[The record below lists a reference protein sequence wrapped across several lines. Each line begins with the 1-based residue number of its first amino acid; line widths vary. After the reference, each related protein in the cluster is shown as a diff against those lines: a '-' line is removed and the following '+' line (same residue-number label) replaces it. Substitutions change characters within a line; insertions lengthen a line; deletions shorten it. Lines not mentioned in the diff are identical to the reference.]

1 MRKLVLKDY
10 KEIDGIKIFHENV
23 DENHD
28 DYNSKGLDNLYVQE
42 EKHFWFL
49 ARKNFILQNFKKY
62 IDRNSKI
69 IEIGSGTG
77 NVSRNLQQN
86 GYAKLSS
93 SFVIAAIQ
101 KNEATKAA
109 AKPLKIYGSKRSLK
123 RKTNLE
129 PKSSGIAP

>member
-1 MRKLVLKDY
+1 MIIKEY

-69 IEIGSGTG
+69 IEIGAGTG

-86 GYAKLSS
+86 GQA
-93 SFVIAAIQ
+93 IAF
-101 KNEATKAA
+101 
-109 AKPLKIYGSKRSLK
+109 LKINEDKKVSRQFIYL
-123 RKTNLE
+123 
-129 PKSSGIAP
+129 III